1 MGHSAVLAKKVETLA
16 NQTLIGT
23 GPDNVQLDGSAG
35 VLEDV
40 LRVRV
45 VQLRGVQVIQ
55 AHHAVA
61 DVKYTFA
68 GCPNRY
74 LKQSPIMINDSYI
87 LLIIMVFRL
96 LIEYLLTYISRL
108 V

>member
-45 VQLRGVQVIQ
+45 VQLRGVQVVQ

-61 DVKYTFA
+61 DVKHTFA
-68 GCPNRY
+68 GGSDRY
-74 LKQSPIMINDSYI
+74 LKPKPMINFCEI
-87 LLIIMVFRL
+87 LIIMILIRL
-96 LIEYLLTYISRL
+96 LIG
-108 V
+108 